1 MKYATQCPQ
10 CKSKVG
16 FSIDLRKHDPN
27 AYRHTR
33 LQSLKTFNC
42 GSYYILISK
51 DGGRFFPDTETVK
64 FEQTE
69 ECKDQRIRNVVQ
81 QMIDQT
87 ACKQA

>member
-10 CKSKVG
+10 CKSKV
-16 FSIDLRKHDPN
+16 SATIDLDQHRNWSAHNWLKGI
-27 AYRHTR
+27 
-33 LQSLKTFNC
+33 KTFNC
-42 GSYYILISK
+42 GSYYISISK
-51 DGGRFFPDTETVK
+51 AGGRFYPYSETVK

-87 ACKQA
+87 ACKPA